1 MAKRAY
7 GQYCGLARALEMVGE
22 RWAILILRDLMVGP
36 RRYTDLRHGL
46 PRIPTNILAARLR
59 ELEDSGL
66 VARRILPRPSGAVV
80 YELTDYGRS
89 LEPAL
94 VALGRW
100 GAQRLGDPAA
110 DEVVTADSMSMAMRT
125 TFRAEDARDVSA
137 RFELRMGPII
147 LGVNVDRGNL
157 KVIDAT
163 SGDATRA
170 APDLVIEAG
179 PGIKALMAGEL
190 TADEA
195 IETGAVQVAGDA
207 SMLAVFARLFRI

>member
-80 YELTDYGRS
+80 YELTDYGRG
-89 LEPAL
+89 LEPARL
-94 VALGRW
+94 VRPRSRLGRRSAGE
-100 GAQRLGDPAA
+100 GAG
-110 DEVVTADSMSMAMRT
+110 
-125 TFRAEDARDVSA
+125 
-137 RFELRMGPII
+137 
-147 LGVNVDRGNL
+147 DRGR
-157 KVIDAT
+157 
-163 SGDATRA
+163 SRA
-170 APDLVIEAG
+170 CSNALDVRAG
-179 PGIKALMAGEL
+179 
-190 TADEA
+190 
-195 IETGAVQVAGDA
+195 
-207 SMLAVFARLFRI
+207 